1 MKTKLEKKNT
11 TNLGWMVELKTTKIL
26 TKAPRKNLE
35 IKRRIIK
42 LKILYMTNY
51 NWGLNWK

>member
-1 MKTKLEKKNT
+1 
-11 TNLGWMVELKTTKIL
+11 MVELKTTKIL

-51 NWGLNWK
+51 NWGLN